1 MNELRNPSSMLAGAN
16 IVFTTGSFLFL
27 YKRIEQ
33 LQNDN
38 TELKNK
44 LNKLTENMAKNNQA
58 DDQRH
63 EFIGKIFKDVKHL
76 KEEKASDLHAEEL
89 RAIIEALE
97 EQNISVTLPKKKN
110 KKKKYVS
117 SEESSEEETPKKKY
131 KKKTKDEIE
140 NEDIINLMR
149 SKQRNY

>member
-1 MNELRNPSSMLAGAN
+1 MLSGAN
-16 IVFTTGSFLFL
+16 IVFKTGSFLFL

-44 LNKLTENMAKNNQA
+44 LTKLTENMVKNNQG

-63 EFIGKIFKDVKHL
+63 ELIGKMYKDVTNL
-76 KEEKASDLHAEEL
+76 KKEKASDLHAEEL
-89 RAIIEALE
+89 QAIIEALE

-110 KKKKYVS
+110 KKKKICF
-117 SEESSEEETPKKKY
+117 K
-131 KKKTKDEIE
+131 
-140 NEDIINLMR
+140 
-149 SKQRNY
+149 